1 MTRMIQLPLWLLTL
15 ILLFAAVTLASHFL
29 FPSVRWFFRRRMERV
44 VARLNTRL
52 DRPIEPFKLMRR
64 QDMIIRLIYD
74 PQVMQAVVEQ
84 ARATGVPESV
94 AHQQARAYAREI
106 VPSFSASMY
115 FGFAIQAARWLS
127 RLLYRVRLGH
137 FDEKALSAIDPN
149 ATVVFVMNH
158 RSNMDYVLV
167 TYLASERS
175 ALSYAVGEWAQIWP
189 LSALIRSM
197 GAYFIRRK
205 SRNPLYRR
213 VLARYVQMATAEGV
227 TQAIFPEG
235 GLSLD
240 GKVGAAKLGLLG
252 YIVAGFQPGQGRD
265 VVFIPV
271 AINYDRVMED
281 RVLITAHKDG
291 TRRFRA
297 RVTSIL
303 AFFGKH
309 LWQRLRGRFQRF
321 GYAAVSFGSPVSLS
335 RLLTE
340 TPQAP
345 TEALADLL
353 MGRIRALVPVLPV
366 PLVAASLL
374 MADGPMTRAEL
385 TLRTHAL
392 LDELRAAGA
401 FLQLPQGQDDL
412 AAQRGL
418 DMLLLRR
425 LVVANGDKF
434 APMPGEEQVLAYYA
448 ASIAQLLEPALPAH
462 QK

>member
-297 RVTSIL
+297 RVISIL

-309 LWQRLRGRFQRF
+309 L
-321 GYAAVSFGSPVSLS
+321 A
-335 RLLTE
+335 
-340 TPQAP
+340 
-345 TEALADLL
+345 
-353 MGRIRALVPVLPV
+353 
-366 PLVAASLL
+366 
-374 MADGPMTRAEL
+374 
-385 TLRTHAL
+385 
-392 LDELRAAGA
+392 
-401 FLQLPQGQDDL
+401 
-412 AAQRGL
+412 
-418 DMLLLRR
+418 
-425 LVVANGDKF
+425 K
-434 APMPGEEQVLAYYA
+434 
-448 ASIAQLLEPALPAH
+448 
-462 QK
+462 